1 MCLERTSV
9 NSYYRRAFVL
19 VSVGSVVDMWLFCI
33 VADVDIYIEVSIL
46 KAVFVSYLLLMMLLS
61 TSNTQPGSRSIST
74 ASLGES
80 SIFKC
85 IF

>member
-19 VSVGSVVDMWLFCI
+19 ASVGSMVDMWLFCI